1 MGYCFYAWISSN
13 SKDFEPWINK
23 LLKIVNKNG
32 YIFITSYFNPYDV
45 DMKIEF
51 CDNSNDITKG
61 IWRSDYN
68 FHSQFSVSKFLK
80 KKWKNFKF
88 FKIPM
93 NVEIKRSKKMPHI
106 NSWTL
111 KDIKGNNILTNGMK
125 LILDDYLLLI
135 KKIILKF

>member
-1 MGYCFYAWISSN
+1 MSINTKWDIVFMHGSLQTQ
-13 SKDFEPWINK
+13 KDFEPWINK

-80 KKWKNFKF
+80 KCKSFKF

-93 NVEIKRSKKMPHI
+93 NVEIKRSKKMHI
-106 NSWTL
+106 NSWTF
-111 KDIKGNNILTNGMK
+111 KR
-125 LILDDYLLLI
+125 Y
-135 KKIILKF
+135 